1 VTQNKLWAI
10 SKIELDFVNF
20 TKFKDKQDSLHL
32 ILQVFLVVLC
42 NKNNNLFMYLKSYL
56 NAD

>member
-1 VTQNKLWAI
+1 MTQNKLWAI
-10 SKIELDFVNF
+10 SKIKLDFVNF
-20 TKFKDKQDSLHL
+20 TKLKDKQDSLPL